1 MKELLELIAKALVD
15 NPDEVSVSEVGGE
28 QTTIL
33 ELRVAQEDLGKVIGK
48 QGRTARAIRT
58 ILSAAGMKLRKRF
71 HLEII
76 E

>member
-15 NPDEVSVSEVGGE
+15 KPDEVTVSEVGGE

>member
-1 MKELLELIAKALVD
+1 MKEILELIAKALVD
-15 NPDEVSVSEVGGE
+15 NPDRVSVSEVGG
-28 QTTIL
+28 QHTTIF

-48 QGRTARAIRT
+48 QGHTALAIRT
-58 ILSAAGMKLRKRF
+58 ILSAAGTKLRKRY

>member
-15 NPDEVSVSEVGGE
+15 NPDQVAVSEVGGE

-48 QGRTARAIRT
+48 QGRTA
-58 ILSAAGMKLRKRF
+58 AGMKLRKRF